1 MITVF
6 IGIGSNLANRQ
17 NYINKA
23 IFYLKL
29 AEGVRVEKVSTIIE
43 TEPVEGPVQGRYLNG
58 VIKIKTI
65 LLPQELLNILQNIEN
80 KLGRRRVVRFGP
92 RTIDLDILLY
102 GNEIIDQDN
111 LKIPHPRMW
120 EREFVLKPLF
130 EIAPDIV
137 CKENILSHKL

>member
-102 GNEIIDQDN
+102 GNKIIDQDN